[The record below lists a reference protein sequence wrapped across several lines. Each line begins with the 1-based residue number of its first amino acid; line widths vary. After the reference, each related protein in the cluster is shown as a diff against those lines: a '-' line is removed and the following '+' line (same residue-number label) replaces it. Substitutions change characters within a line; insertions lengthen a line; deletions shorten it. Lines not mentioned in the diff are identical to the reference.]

1 MISKIEFHEIRNQT
15 IEQKKNFMWKIEKKH
30 IAWIFLQNMSCV
42 TQVCIYKLSINPKYI
57 KQWKTYHLKKYIWL
71 GAFRYNCTRGQ
82 LNSEGRG
89 ELHKIKRS
97 QNKTE
102 IMRYKEIKTKK

>member
-1 MISKIEFHEIRNQT
+1 MISKTEFHEIRNQT

-57 KQWKTYHLKKYIWL
+57 KQWKIYHLKKYIWL
-71 GAFRYNCTRGQ
+71 GAFRCNCTRGQ
-82 LNSEGRG
+82 LNSEGGG
-89 ELHKIKRS
+89 ELHEIKRS
-97 QNKTE
+97 QDKTE
-102 IMRYKEIKTKK
+102 IMSYKEIKTKK